1 MSIRDKAL
9 AKTPKRRPQ
18 IEVASAKT
26 PHAVAADD
34 SRPAKSQRYPSEGPE
49 AKIQGRM
56 EIKRKRSDGLARR
69 RAKPEDPGEGIQR

>member
-34 SRPAKSQRYPSEGPE
+34 SRPAKSRRYPSEGTMADGNQ
-49 AKIQGRM
+49 AKESAKAQF
-56 EIKRKRSDGLARR
+56 RSPDRR
-69 RAKPEDPGEGIQR
+69 CRAAKDLEQD